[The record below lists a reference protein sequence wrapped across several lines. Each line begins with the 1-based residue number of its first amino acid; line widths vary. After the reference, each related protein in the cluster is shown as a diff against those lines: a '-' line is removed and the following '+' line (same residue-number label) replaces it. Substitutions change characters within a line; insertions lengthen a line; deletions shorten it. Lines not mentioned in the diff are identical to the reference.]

1 MKPPFHAST
10 FRALLAAAVLAGG
23 LAACGGRDNDR
34 LGAHDA
40 LRSKPRWPAAR
51 PLPWRR
57 NARPT

>member
-40 LRSKPRWPAAR
+40 PSFETQMARSQAA
-51 PLPWRR
+51 
-57 NARPT
+57 AAT